1 MADFSEQKRL
11 GKYICK
17 ICDYN
22 TSYKSNFNR
31 HIKTN
36 RHIGLQNAYMN
47 DQKRLNLYICKKCKK
62 EYKHRQSY
70 FRHKKKCIYDD
81 TQNAP
86 NVQKSKNVQ
95 NEIVEVEL
103 LQKEFNST
111 KELHGIIKKQSE
123 QINELTTILKDVVPK
138 IGNNVTNNNNIIV
151 NNKMTLNM
159 YLNEECKD
167 AMNLTDFLNQLR
179 ITEDDL
185 HYTRKNGYIKGMT
198 NIFEKNLLKMDSN
211 KRPLH
216 CSDQKRLQFY
226 VKDEDKWDKDKELEA
241 LNHTLSEITSKNINQ
256 LHIWKMKNPNW
267 SEDDRLHDEFI
278 DITRNIL
285 YGSLNIVGE
294 KAKKKI
300 IKMLAERT
308 KLDF

>member
-1 MADFSEQKRL
+1 MADFSDQKRL
-11 GKYICK
+11 VKYECK
-17 ICDYN
+17 LCDYI
-22 TSYKSNFNR
+22 TCYKSNFNR

-36 RHIGLQNAYMN
+36 RHICLQNAY
-47 DQKRLNLYICKKCKK
+47 DKYQKRLTLYICEKCKK

-70 FRHKKKCIYDD
+70 FRHKKNCFCYHD
-81 TQNAP
+81 QNAQ

-95 NEIVEVEL
+95 NEIIEYSN
-103 LQKEFNST
+103 KEFSST
-111 KELHGIIKKQSE
+111 KELHSIIKKQSE
-123 QINELTTILKDVVPK
+123 QIDELTTILKDVVPK

-167 AMNLTDFLNQLR
+167 AMNLSDFLNQLR

-185 HYTRKNGYIKGMT
+185 HYTRKNGYVKGMT

-241 LNHTLSEITSKNINQ
+241 LNHTLSEITTKNINQ
-256 LHIWKMKNPNW
+256 LRIWKMKNPNW
-267 SEDDRLHDEFI
+267 SEDDQLHDQFI

-285 YGSLNIVGE
+285 YGSLNNVGE